1 MVAVGLP
8 ARPICTMYASIIA
21 PLLSLRIA
29 SLNWPACM
37 RRLHTGRV
45 SVAALQ
51 VSVHLYPTSIF
62 SCCSSLLLRG
72 NVFYAAPSVRRD
84 FFLLVRLGRLAR
96 SLAPSNELAPV
107 LATEEDF
114 SGAVLWPP
122 QNCVV
127 ALWALRRQATRNDS
141 VFRCGAVC

>member
-21 PLLSLRIA
+21 PLLPSYRIA
-29 SLNWPACM
+29 QLARM
-37 RRLHTGRV
+37 HAQIAHRAG
-45 SVAALQ
+45 VAALQ
-51 VSVHLYPTSIF
+51 VSVHLYLTSIY
-62 SCCSSLLLRG
+62 SRCSSLLLRG
-72 NVFYAAPSVRRD
+72 NVFYAAPSDRRD

-127 ALWALRRQATRNDS
+127 ALWAVRRQATRNDS